1 MATKIRL
8 QRFGRKNKA
17 YFHIVI
23 ADSHSPRDGKFIER
37 IGNYNPNTNP
47 ATINMDFDRALYWL
61 GTGAIPSET
70 ANAILS
76 YKGVLYKN
84 HLLKGVKKNALT
96 LEQAE
101 EKFKTWQD
109 TKVEKVEAKKS
120 NIGESKI
127 ASRKSAMEAETK
139 VNMARTEKFAAKRKA
154 ELEALSNAKA
164 KTEAPADTEENN
176 IVETPVNTAVET
188 PADNVPETENA
199 AVTSPEETPVVIAEK
214 EANPADETT
223 PTAE

>member
-17 YFHIVI
+17 YYHVVI

-47 ATINMDFDRALYWL
+47 AIIELNFDRAMYWV
-61 GTGAIPSET
+61 GNGAIPSDT

-101 EKFKTWQD
+101 EKFKTWMEA
-109 TKVEKVEAKKS
+109 KEAKVEAKKT
-120 NIGESKI
+120 NIVESKV
-127 ASRKSAMEAETK
+127 ASRKSAIEAETK
-139 VNMARTEKFAAKRKA
+139 VNIARTEKFAAKRKA
-154 ELEALSNAKA
+154 ELEALTASA
-164 KTEAPADTEENN
+164 
-176 IVETPVNTAVET
+176 ETAEET
-188 PADNVPETENA
+188 PAI
-199 AVTSPEETPVVIAEK
+199 EETPAE
-214 EANPADETT
+214 ETPA
-223 PTAE
+223 AE

>member
-17 YFHIVI
+17 YYHVVI

-47 ATINMDFDRALYWL
+47 ATIEMNFERAMYWL
-61 GTGAIPSET
+61 NNGAIPSDT

-101 EKFKTWQD
+101 EKFATW
-109 TKVEKVEAKKS
+109 TEAKLAKVEAKKA
-120 NIGESKI
+120 NITESKV
-127 ASRKSAMEAETK
+127 ASRKASIEQETK
-139 VNMARTEKFAAKRKA
+139 VNIARTEKFVAKRKA
-154 ELEALSNAKA
+154 ELEALIASKEAEAANDVASNEVVASEPA
-164 KTEAPADTEENN
+164 AEENAPA
-176 IVETPVNTAVET
+176 
-188 PADNVPETENA
+188 
-199 AVTSPEETPVVIAEK
+199 AE
-214 EANPADETT
+214 
-223 PTAE
+223 

>member
-61 GTGAIPSET
+61 QTGAIPSET

-84 HLLKGVKKNALT
+84 HLLKGIKKNALT
-96 LEQAE
+96 LEQVE
-101 EKFKTWQD
+101 EKFKTWTD
-109 TKVEKVEAKKS
+109 AKEAKVEAKKT
-120 NIGESKI
+120 NIGETKI
-127 ASRKSAMEAETK
+127 STRKSAIEAETK
-139 VNMARTEKFAAKRKA
+139 VNVARTEKFAARRKA
-154 ELEALSNAKA
+154 ELDALSK
-164 KTEAPADTEENN
+164 
-176 IVETPVNTAVET
+176 VETPVAEEVENTT
-188 PADNVPETENA
+188 
-199 AVTSPEETPVVIAEK
+199 AEHTV
-214 EANPADETT
+214 PADETAT
-223 PTAE
+223 PTEETTPAAE

>member
-17 YFHIVI
+17 YYHVVI

-47 ATINMDFDRALYWL
+47 AIIELNFDRAMYWI
-61 GTGAIPSET
+61 GNGAIPSDT

-101 EKFKTWQD
+101 EKFKTW
-109 TKVEKVEAKKS
+109 VEAKESKVEAKKT
-120 NIGESKI
+120 NLVESKV
-127 ASRKSAMEAETK
+127 ASRKSAIEAETK
-139 VNMARTEKFAAKRKA
+139 VNIARTEKFAAKRKA
-154 ELEALSNAKA
+154 ELEALTATA
-164 KTEAPADTEENN
+164 ETETVE
-176 IVETPVNTAVET
+176 ETPTIEET
-188 PADNVPETENA
+188 PA
-199 AVTSPEETPVVIAEK
+199 EETPAAE
-214 EANPADETT
+214 
-223 PTAE
+223 

>member
-47 ATINMDFDRALYWL
+47 ATINMDFERALYWL
-61 GTGAIPSET
+61 GTGAIPSDT

-96 LEQAE
+96 AEQAE
-101 EKFKTWQD
+101 EKFKAWEAEKEA
-109 TKVEKVEAKKS
+109 KVESKKS

-127 ASRKSAMEAETK
+127 ASRKANIEAETK
-139 VNMARTEKFAAKRKA
+139 VNIARTEKFAARRKA
-154 ELEALSNAKA
+154 ELDALSSAADEAKAAKEAEMKA
-164 KTEAPADTEENN
+164 KTESENTTEDN
-176 IVETPVNTAVET
+176 IAPVN
-188 PADNVPETENA
+188 ETEDK
-199 AVTSPEETPVVIAEK
+199 TSS
-214 EANPADETT
+214 DETT
-223 PTAE
+223 PVAE

>member
-8 QRFGRKNKA
+8 QRFGRKNNA

-61 GTGAIPSET
+61 GTGAIPSDT
-70 ANAILS
+70 ASAILS

-96 LEQAE
+96 LEQVE
-101 EKFKTWQD
+101 EKFNAWIEAKAT
-109 TKVEKVEAKKS
+109 KVEAKKT
-120 NIGESKI
+120 NIGETKV
-127 ASRKSAMEAETK
+127 ASRKASMEAETK
-139 VNMARTEKFAAKRKA
+139 VNIARTEKFAAKRKA
-154 ELEALSNAKA
+154 ELEALV
-164 KTEAPADTEENN
+164 APVAIE
-176 IVETPVNTAVET
+176 VE
-188 PADNVPETENA
+188 
-199 AVTSPEETPVVIAEK
+199 
-214 EANPADETT
+214 ETT
-223 PTAE
+223 PVEEVTTSTENTTPAAE

>member
-8 QRFGRKNKA
+8 QRFGRKNNA
-17 YFHIVI
+17 YYHIVI

-47 ATINMDFDRALYWL
+47 ATINMDFERALYWL
-61 GTGAIPSET
+61 GTGAIPSDT

-101 EKFKTWQD
+101 EKFKAWVD
-109 TKVEKVEAKKS
+109 AKESKVESKKTK
-120 NIGESKI
+120 IGESKV
-127 ASRKSAMEAETK
+127 ASRKASIEAETK
-139 VNMARTEKFAAKRKA
+139 VNLARTEKFAAKRKA
-154 ELEALSNAKA
+154 ELEALSAAAEAETTKEEEVVV
-164 KTEAPADTEENN
+164 TEETATAEDTAPA
-176 IVETPVNTAVET
+176 
-188 PADNVPETENA
+188 
-199 AVTSPEETPVVIAEK
+199 AE
-214 EANPADETT
+214 
-223 PTAE
+223 

>member
-23 ADSHSPRDGKFIER
+23 ADSHSPRDGKFIEH
-37 IGNYNPNTNP
+37 IGNYDPNPNP
-47 ATINMDFDRALYWL
+47 AVININFDRALHWL
-61 GTGAIPSET
+61 SNGAIPSET

-101 EKFKTWQD
+101 EKFKKWQEE
-109 TKVEKVEAKKS
+109 KEAKVEAKKT
-120 NIGESKI
+120 NIIETKV
-127 ASRKSAMEAETK
+127 ASRKASIEAETK
-139 VNMARTEKFAAKRKA
+139 VNVARTEKFAAKRKA
-154 ELEALSNAKA
+154 ELEALTAASAQKEE
-164 KTEAPADTEENN
+164 TESTDTE
-176 IVETPVNTAVET
+176 
-188 PADNVPETENA
+188 
-199 AVTSPEETPVVIAEK
+199 
-214 EANPADETT
+214 ETT
-223 PTAE
+223 PTAEVTSETAEDSTPAAE

>member
-8 QRFGRKNKA
+8 QRFGRKNNA
-17 YFHIVI
+17 YYHIVI

-47 ATINMDFDRALYWL
+47 ATINMDFERALYWL
-61 GTGAIPSET
+61 GTGAIPSDT

-101 EKFKTWQD
+101 EKFKAWVD
-109 TKVEKVEAKKS
+109 AKESKVEAKKT
-120 NIGESKI
+120 NIGESKV
-127 ASRKSAMEAETK
+127 ASRKASIEAETK
-139 VNMARTEKFAAKRKA
+139 VNLARTEKFAAKRKA
-154 ELEALSNAKA
+154 ELEALSAAAEAETTKEEVEEVVV
-164 KTEAPADTEENN
+164 TEEVATAEDTAPA
-176 IVETPVNTAVET
+176 
-188 PADNVPETENA
+188 
-199 AVTSPEETPVVIAEK
+199 AE
-214 EANPADETT
+214 
-223 PTAE
+223 

>member
-17 YFHIVI
+17 YYHLVI

-47 ATINMDFDRALYWL
+47 AIIELNFDRAMYWV
-61 GTGAIPSET
+61 GNGAIPSDT

-101 EKFKTWQD
+101 EKFKTWMEA
-109 TKVEKVEAKKS
+109 KEAKVEAKKT
-120 NIGESKI
+120 NIVESKV
-127 ASRKSAMEAETK
+127 ASRKSAIEAETK
-139 VNMARTEKFAAKRKA
+139 VNIARTEKFAAKRKA
-154 ELEALSNAKA
+154 ELEALTASAETA
-164 KTEAPADTEENN
+164 EETTTN
-176 IVETPVNTAVET
+176 EET
-188 PADNVPETENA
+188 PA
-199 AVTSPEETPVVIAEK
+199 EETPAAE
-214 EANPADETT
+214 
-223 PTAE
+223 

>member
-17 YFHIVI
+17 YYHLVI

-47 ATINMDFDRALYWL
+47 AIIELNLDRAMYWV
-61 GTGAIPSET
+61 GNGAIPSDT

-101 EKFKTWQD
+101 EKFKTWMEA
-109 TKVEKVEAKKS
+109 KEAKVEAKK
-120 NIGESKI
+120 
-127 ASRKSAMEAETK
+127 T
-139 VNMARTEKFAAKRKA
+139 
-154 ELEALSNAKA
+154 
-164 KTEAPADTEENN
+164 N
-176 IVETPVNTAVET
+176 IVE
-188 PADNVPETENA
+188 
-199 AVTSPEETPVVIAEK
+199 SK
-214 EANPADETT
+214 LKQK
-223 PTAE
+223 